1 MKKKFILL
9 FLSLILIV
17 CGKKQ
22 VLSQLEPEDE
32 FERAMSFYEK
42 KDYNKAV
49 SAFERILFY
58 HPSSEYV
65 DDAQYWL
72 GNTYFEKGD
81 YDQAIIEF
89 DYLIKNFPTSSY
101 LEKAYVFRIKAY
113 FEKAPGIEKDPTEI
127 ENAIDQCNRF
137 LTRFPNSEFTDQ
149 IKEVILVARNQ
160 LARKELEN
168 GKLYLKLGV
177 PESALLYFEYVS
189 DTYPE
194 TESSA
199 EAKFRSAGI
208 YEKQNNK
215 EQALELYRELLEDG
229 NWQDKA
235 AKKIAE
241 LEKADI

>member
-1 MKKKFILL
+1 MKKAQILL
-9 FLSLILIV
+9 FLFMVCIT

-22 VLSQLEPEDE
+22 VLSPIEPEDE
-32 FERAMSFYEK
+32 FERAMSQYKNE
-42 KDYNKAV
+42 DYNSAV
-49 SAFERILFY
+49 TAFERVLFY

-72 GNTYFEKGD
+72 GRTYFENEN

-101 LEKAYVFRIKAY
+101 IEEAYVFRIKVY
-113 FEKAPGIEKDPTEI
+113 FEKAPGIERDPTEI

-149 IKEVILVARNQ
+149 IKEVILLARNQ
-160 LARKELEN
+160 LAKKELEN
-168 GKLYLKLGV
+168 GKLYTKLGE
-177 PESALLYFEYVS
+177 PESALLYFAYIL

-199 EAKFRSAGI
+199 EAKYRSAAI
-208 YEKQNNK
+208 YEEQDEK
-215 EQALELYRELLEDG
+215 ELALEFYRELLEDD
-229 NWQDKA
+229 NWREKV
-235 AKKIAE
+235 AKKVE
-241 LEKADI
+241 QLEKVDN